1 MYKREKMA
9 AAFWIIIFAILVGL
23 TGGVNEKC
31 RSFPYFVCAIGIV
44 FSALQF
50 ANVCFKEK
58 KNIPIDDPIPS
69 MSREQLGTVALALFF
84 SFAYIG
90 LIRILGYF
98 VTTFIFIAGFSYWQN
113 KNQKKSWY
121 ILVPV
126 IMIVIVF
133 LAFKLML
140 NVPLPSG
147 LLI

>member
-1 MYKREKMA
+1 MKNAVHSRTLYVQLELFSQHSNLQMYD
-9 AAFWIIIFAILVGL
+9 
-23 TGGVNEKC
+23 
-31 RSFPYFVCAIGIV
+31 
-44 FSALQF
+44 
-50 ANVCFKEK
+50 FKEK

>member
-1 MYKREKMA
+1 MA
-9 AAFWIIIFAILVGL
+9 AAFWIIIFAIFVGL
-23 TGGVNEKC
+23 TGGVNENAVHS
-31 RSFPYFVCAIGIV
+31 RTLYVQLELFS
-44 FSALQF
+44 SALQF

>member
-1 MYKREKMA
+1 MKNAVHSRTLYVQLE
-9 AAFWIIIFAILVGL
+9 L
-23 TGGVNEKC
+23 
-31 RSFPYFVCAIGIV
+31 

>member
-9 AAFWIIIFAILVGL
+9 AAFWIIIFAIFVGL

-50 ANVCFKEK
+50 EEK

>member
-1 MYKREKMA
+1 
-9 AAFWIIIFAILVGL
+9 
-23 TGGVNEKC
+23 
-31 RSFPYFVCAIGIV
+31 
-44 FSALQF
+44 
-50 ANVCFKEK
+50 
-58 KNIPIDDPIPS
+58 
-69 MSREQLGTVALALFF
+69 MSKEQLGTVALALFF

>member
-9 AAFWIIIFAILVGL
+9 AAFWIIIFAIFVGL

-69 MSREQLGTVALALFF
+69 MSREQLGTVALALLHWFDPHSWIF
-84 SFAYIG
+84 CNNIY
-90 LIRILGYF
+90 LYCRI
-98 VTTFIFIAGFSYWQN
+98 
-113 KNQKKSWY
+113 
-121 ILVPV
+121 
-126 IMIVIVF
+126 F
-133 LAFKLML
+133 LLAE
-140 NVPLPSG
+140 
-147 LLI
+147 